1 MIDLAAIAH
10 GLRRDSD
17 GIWYAGE
24 SSSVSYPAD
33 GNDVCFAV
41 EEGSFW
47 FGHRNRCIT
56 SLVTAFPPPASGTIF
71 DVGGGN
77 GFVAL
82 GLHRAGFEVVLVE
95 PGRAGCLNAR
105 QRGLPHVVC
114 ATTETAGF
122 ARGSLP
128 AIGLFDV
135 VEHLEDDTVFLRS
148 MRELLQPGGRVY
160 LSVPAYRW
168 LWSGEDVAA
177 GHFRRYTRGGLV
189 RRLAAAGFEVE
200 FASYF
205 FRWLPL
211 PIFLLRT
218 VPHAL
223 RLTRA
228 HAETAE
234 VARDHLAGGG
244 PWSRRIER
252 WLAPEVERIAK
263 RRPMAFGGSCLVAA
277 RKR

>member
-1 MIDLAAIAH
+1 MIDLAAMAP
-10 GLRRDSD
+10 GLRLDAD
-17 GIWYAGE
+17 GVWYAGAAA
-24 SSSVSYPAD
+24 SVSYPAE
-33 GNDVCFAV
+33 GNDLCFAV

-47 FGHRNRCIT
+47 FGHRNRCIA
-56 SLVTAFPPPASGTIF
+56 SLVAAFPPPEQGAIF

-82 GLHRAGFEVVLVE
+82 GLDRAGFEVVLVE

-105 QRGLPHVVC
+105 RRGLPHVVC
-114 ATTETAGF
+114 ATTETADF
-122 ARGSLP
+122 VPASLP

-135 VEHLEDDTVFLRS
+135 VEHVADDTAFLVSLRA
-148 MRELLQPGGRVY
+148 LLRPGGRVY

-177 GHFRRYTRGGLV
+177 GHFRRYTRAELV
-189 RRLAAAGFEVE
+189 GRLGAAGFEVE
-200 FASYF
+200 FATYF

-223 RLTRA
+223 RLTRP
-228 HAETAE
+228 HAAAAE

-252 WLAPEVERIAK
+252 WLQPEVERIAR
-263 RRPMAFGGSCLVAA
+263 RRPMAWGGSCLVAA
-277 RKR
+277 RRR